1 MWRRYCFL
9 TLLFLFGFIFL
20 FLNCADAQNAIRIGS
35 VRGMDVRILVA
46 VPPFCP
52 DTPDLTSV
60 ATEMSQVLAY
70 DLDFSGLF
78 ILLPREQYPGG
89 FVGLERDVNAINFDA
104 WRATKA
110 EFLVYGFVKREGNQ
124 YVCQF
129 RLLDLVSRSQV
140 VGKEIRVEVSH
151 LRLAPHRFSEEII
164 GYVDGIPGVGTS
176 QICFSGVVNG
186 KKEIFIA
193 DYDGANLK
201 QVTEH
206 GSISI
211 KPKFS
216 PDGTKVAYL
225 SYKDRYSFLYIYDR
239 LTGKVTPLSKEV
251 GLNASPA
258 WFPDGQRL
266 AMTLSKDANMEIYI
280 KDIEGKNP
288 VRITK
293 NQYGDSSPT
302 ISPDGKKIA
311 FVSDRGGSP
320 QIYVMNVDGSDVRR
334 LSYQGGNSYDPVW
347 SPDGR
352 MIAYVVEQKGEGFE
366 IYIMDA
372 DGSNPRRLTNSS
384 GSNESPTWSPDS
396 RHLMFCSTRNGRWE
410 LWTVNVKTGEER
422 KVPNLTIECQ
432 GPSWGPRASKD
443 AK

>member
-1 MWRRYCFL
+1 MLKRKYICFGVSL
-9 TLLFLFGFIFL
+9 IGISLLSFL
-20 FLNCADAQNAIRIGS
+20 ASAQDAIRIGS
-35 VRGMDVRILVA
+35 VRGMDVRIIVA

-70 DLDFSGLF
+70 DLEFSGLF
-78 ILLPREQYPGG
+78 ILLPREQYPAG
-89 FVGLERDVNAINFDA
+89 FVGLERDVNNINFDA

-110 EFLVYGFVKREGNQ
+110 EFLVYGYVKREGNQ

-129 RLLDLVSRSQV
+129 RLLDLISKSQV
-140 VGKEIRVEVSH
+140 VGKEVRVEMSH

-176 QICFSGVVNG
+176 QICFSGIVGG

-201 QVTEH
+201 QITEH

-216 PDGTKVAYL
+216 PDGTKIAYL

-258 WFPDGQRL
+258 WFPDGHRL

-280 KDIEGKNP
+280 KDIDGKNP
-288 VRITK
+288 VRVTK

-302 ISPDGKKIA
+302 ISPDGTKIA

-320 QIYVMNVDGSDVRR
+320 QIYVMNVDGSDARR

-347 SPDGR
+347 SPDGK

-366 IYIMDA
+366 IYVMDA

-396 RHLMFCSTRNGRWE
+396 RHIMFCSTRNGRWE